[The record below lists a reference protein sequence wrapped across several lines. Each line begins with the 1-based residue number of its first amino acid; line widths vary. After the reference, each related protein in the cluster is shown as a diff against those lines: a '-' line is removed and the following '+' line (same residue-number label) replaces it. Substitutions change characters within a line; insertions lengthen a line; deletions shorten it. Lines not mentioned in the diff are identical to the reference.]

1 MTAYDPSEW
10 TDFFVASARASA
22 ALTGLVFVAVSI
34 NIDRILALPGVPE
47 RALETVLTLLG
58 VVLVSLVA
66 LLPGVSIE
74 ALGAL
79 LLLLSLTLIAVAIQ
93 IDHSTPAGGD
103 GQPHTSRHLLRAMA
117 TIPVLMG
124 GVSLL
129 TETGGGLYW
138 IAAAVLLAT
147 LAAVINAWVLLV
159 EILR

>member
-1 MTAYDPSEW
+1 
-10 TDFFVASARASA
+10 
-22 ALTGLVFVAVSI
+22 
-34 NIDRILALPGVPE
+34 
-47 RALETVLTLLG
+47 
-58 VVLVSLVA
+58 
-66 LLPGVSIE
+66 
-74 ALGAL
+74 
-79 LLLLSLTLIAVAIQ
+79 
-93 IDHSTPAGGD
+93 
-103 GQPHTSRHLLRAMA
+103 MA